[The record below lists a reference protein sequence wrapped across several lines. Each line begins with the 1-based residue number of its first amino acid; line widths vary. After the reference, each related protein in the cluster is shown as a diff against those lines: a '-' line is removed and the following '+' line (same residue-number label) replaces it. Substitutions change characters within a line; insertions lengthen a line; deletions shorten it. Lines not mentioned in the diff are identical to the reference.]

1 MKIFDGILICTDL
14 DGTLFKNDKTV
25 SKENLKAIEYFIE
38 RGGIF
43 TFVTGRMP
51 YYVGDILNKV
61 KPNAP
66 IGCINGGGLYDYINQ
81 KYLWKSAMPDETV
94 ELIKFIDD
102 KFENIGI
109 HVVTFEK
116 TYFSKENSATEH
128 FRKITNQKRLIC
140 HYTEVREPLAKIIFS
155 SDDVEEILSIE
166 NTLHNHPLAEKFDFI
181 RSEKAFYEV
190 LPKGINK
197 GASIQK
203 LCEYLNIDI
212 NKTIAIG
219 DYNNDIPMFKAAK
232 AGIAVSNA
240 CDDALKAAD
249 YITVSNEENAIAQV
263 ISDLEKGKY
272 I

>member
-14 DGTLFKNDKTV
+14 DGTLLKNDKTV
-25 SKENLKAIEYFIE
+25 SKENLKAIEYFKE
-38 RGGIF
+38 RGGTF

-51 YYVGDILNKV
+51 YYVGDVLDKV

-66 IGCINGGGLYDYINQ
+66 IGCINGGGLYDYINK
-81 KYLWKSAMPDETV
+81 KYLWKKAMPAETV

-116 TYFSKENSATEH
+116 TYFSKENSATET
-128 FRKITNQKRLIC
+128 FRKITNQKRLIR
-140 HYTEVREPLAKIIFS
+140 HYTEVKEPIAKIIFS
-155 SDDVEEILSIE
+155 SDDMEEIVSIG
-166 NTLHNHPLAEKFDFI
+166 NTLDNYPQSEKFDFM

-197 GASIQK
+197 GTSIEK
-203 LCEYLNIDI
+203 LCKYLDIDI
-212 NKTIAIG
+212 NKTISIG
-219 DYNNDIPMFKAAK
+219 DYNNDIPMLKAAK

-249 YITVSNEENAIAQV
+249 YVTVSNEQNAIAQV

-272 I
+272 L

>member
-1 MKIFDGILICTDL
+1 MKIFDGILVCTDL
-14 DGTLFKNDKTV
+14 DGTLFKNDKSV
-25 SKENLKAIEYFIE
+25 SQENLKAIDYFKK

-51 YYVGDILNKV
+51 YYVGDVLDKV

-66 IGCINGGGLYDYINQ
+66 IGCVNGGGLYDCINQ
-81 KYLWKSAMPDETV
+81 KYLWKSVMPTEIN
-94 ELIKFIDD
+94 ELIKCVDD
-102 KFENIGI
+102 NFENIGI
-109 HVVTFEK
+109 QVSTFEK
-116 TYFSKENSATEH
+116 TYFCKENSSTKY
-128 FRKITNQKRLIC
+128 FRKITNVENLVC
-140 HYTEVREPLAKIIFS
+140 HYTQIKEPIAKIIFS
-155 SDDVEEILSIE
+155 SDIEAEIL
-166 NTLHNHPLAEKFDFI
+166 NVKDFLDKHPMSEKFDFI
-181 RSEKAFYEV
+181 RSARSLCEV

-197 GASIQK
+197 GTSIEK
-203 LCEYLNIDI
+203 LCEYTNIDI

-232 AGIAVSNA
+232 IGIAVSNA

-249 YITVSNEENAIAQV
+249 YITVSNEQNAIAQV